1 MNTTT
6 IYTDGGCIGNPGPGG
21 WAFVQIREGLPTTR
35 NGAERQTTNNRMELT
50 AVIMALRHL
59 DEIGLPS
66 DGEVV
71 RVITDSEYVRRGVS
85 EWIHT
90 WLKNGWKTSNRK
102 PVKNQDLWVVLHKL
116 QSERRISWEWVKGH
130 SGNEFNE
137 LCDNLVHEAI
147 DTLVV

>member
-1 MNTTT
+1 MNTAI

-21 WAFVQIREGLPTTR
+21 WAFVLVRDGLSTTR

-50 AVIMALRHL
+50 AVIMALRYL
-59 DEIGLPS
+59 DEVGLPS
-66 DGEVV
+66 DGEAV

-102 PVKNQDLWVVLHKL
+102 PVKNQDLWVVLHEL

-147 DTLVV
+147 DTLTV